1 MIELSDSRLPFCRTL
16 VGRSFVH
23 ETGTFGSKPGR
34 QQVFLCSKFLDSH
47 IIVTGTQEGS
57 IYVWNAGGVLVH
69 IVPKA
74 QAHSQE
80 IFDICVR
87 PAVMTSQADDD
98 DGDVAP
104 QALVYHVLT
113 GGADGKAILW
123 KFEKTGKEKVVV
135 SKLYQVAPSNCCIR
149 SVFIMQAHFAIGTA
163 HNKLY
168 LFSIDTASN
177 TLQVEGDKREVLAGH
192 AEGQHK
198 EGRVNCV
205 CCSPDQYLFA
215 TGGSDDTVVL
225 WDMRLDQNGRKA
237 IKRLSLVSTPMA
249 MDWSDADGWVAVIL
263 KSGSIDVLQ
272 VHGNNDLKNV
282 NVITGKGCGAAV
294 RFSPDAN
301 FLAVGRRNGRL
312 DLFKSTGPGAFEL
325 IKSFS
330 AHPGPC
336 CALDWA
342 SMRSGDD
349 FCYLRSNSY
358 EPEDLIFWKVA
369 TSAEEAK
376 QVRRMKEISHCI
388 WHKELCRV
396 SWLSQ
401 GLIQGQGV
409 GPASEFR
416 SEFRPSAHVPCL
428 ASPPSVEQRHM
439 ACGCVDGVVLLFSR
453 PCLSIR
459 SLGRPYFGHSAPVRG
474 LAYSCN
480 NDGLITCGDKLV
492 ILQWEV
498 SIPKGSYMHAAD
510 GNEEHRVQEHKDSAL
525 QKIFGTL
532 HTKVK
537 AHNFADALDC
547 LDDAFEHIN
556 ESLVGEFWKKKFL
569 DESERLV
576 RAAMIRGTHLKAT
589 VASHLEQGII
599 DRRGWPVE
607 RMLDEMRSMLR
618 LFDSFVKLFPQLQ
631 NSMPGIQDF
640 HPEVDKLQEEMQK
653 VLGQVIR
660 I

>member
-1 MIELSDSRLPFCRTL
+1 
-16 VGRSFVH
+16 
-23 ETGTFGSKPGR
+23 
-34 QQVFLCSKFLDSH
+34 VFLCSKFLDSH
-47 IIVTGTQEGS
+47 IIVNGTQEGS
-57 IYVWNAGGVLVH
+57 IYVWNMGGVLIH

-74 QAHSQE
+74 KAHSQE

-87 PAVMTSQADDD
+87 PAVITSQAVGDNAGDPED
-98 DGDVAP
+98 DVAP

-135 SKLYQVAPSNCCIR
+135 SKLYQVEPSNCCIR

-163 HNKLY
+163 HNQLY
-168 LFSIDTASN
+168 LFSMDTASD
-177 TLQVEGDKREVLAGH
+177 TLQVEGGKREVLAGH
-192 AEGQHK
+192 AEGRHK

-225 WDMRLDQNGRKA
+225 WDMRQDQDGRKA
-237 IKRLSLVSTPMA
+237 IKSLSLVSTPMA
-249 MDWSDADGWVAVIL
+249 MDWSDVGGWVAVIL
-263 KSGSIDVLQ
+263 KSGSTAVLK

-282 NVITGKGCGAAV
+282 NVIPGKGCGAAV

-301 FLAVGRRNGRL
+301 FLAAGRRNGRL
-312 DLFKSTGPGAFEL
+312 DLFKSTGQGAFEL
-325 IKSFS
+325 IKGFS

-336 CALDWA
+336 CAVDWA
-342 SMRSGDD
+342 SMRSGEE

-358 EPEDLIFWKVA
+358 EPEDLIFWKVS
-369 TSAEEAK
+369 TSAQEAK
-376 QVRRMKEISHCI
+376 QVRRMQEISHCM

-401 GLIQGQGV
+401 GLIQGQRV

-416 SEFRPSAHVPCL
+416 SEFRPSAPVPCL
-428 ASPPSVEQRHM
+428 ANPPSVEQLHM

-498 SIPKGSYMHAAD
+498 ATPKGSYVHAAD
-510 GNEEHRVQEHKDSAL
+510 VNDEHRVQEHKDSAL
-525 QKIFGTL
+525 QKIFETL
-532 HTKVK
+532 HRKVN
-537 AHNFADALDC
+537 AHDFAEAIDC

-556 ESLVGEFWKKKFL
+556 ESLVGEFWKEKLL
-569 DESERLV
+569 DETKRMV
-576 RAAMIRGTHLKAT
+576 RAAVIRGTRLKET
-589 VASHLEQGII
+589 VASHLDQGNI

-618 LFDSFVKLFPQLQ
+618 LFDNFVKLLPQLQ
-631 NSMPGIQDF
+631 TSMQGIQDF
-640 HPEVDKLQEEMQK
+640 HPEVEKLQAKMQK
-653 VLGQVIR
+653 ILGQVIR
-660 I
+660 V